1 LTIVDFEEDNLQ
13 KTLQIATVGT
23 DSESVMIGMRNA
35 PTHKL
40 ALICLKENEKEV
52 RDLAREIEQKMKLGV
67 SVYSVQEN
75 VIEAVMQTVAEIVK
89 ENRSQFN
96 DIVVNVAGGE
106 KVLTCAAVSAAF
118 VNGIKAF
125 HLRDEMAVMLP
136 VLKFSYSKLL
146 SNTKISILRL
156 LEDAGGQI
164 DSLEALANNSIY
176 SKSLLSYHIRGSLES
191 KGLDELG
198 LVETS
203 KMKRGRIQVTLTT
216 QGRIVLNSV

>member
-1 LTIVDFEEDNLQ
+1 
-13 KTLQIATVGT
+13 
-23 DSESVMIGMRNA
+23 
-35 PTHKL
+35 
-40 ALICLKENEKEV
+40 
-52 RDLAREIEQKMKLGV
+52 MKLGV